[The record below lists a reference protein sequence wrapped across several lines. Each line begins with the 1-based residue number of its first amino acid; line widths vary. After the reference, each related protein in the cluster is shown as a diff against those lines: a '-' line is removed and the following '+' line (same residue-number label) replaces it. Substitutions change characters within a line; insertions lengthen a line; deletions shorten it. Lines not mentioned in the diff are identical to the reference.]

1 METVVGR
8 IAAQRWTGSMKCWAM
23 GRESRPSFHG
33 IVEEGV
39 APRWRKEALFVR
51 ECEIQGA
58 RLYQQNCMDKC
69 RDRGTSIAEGRKST
83 DPEHKYDRVRAAKL
97 AVWCSDAVVCAE

>member
-1 METVVGR
+1 
-8 IAAQRWTGSMKCWAM
+8 MKCWAM

-39 APRWRKEALFVR
+39 ALGSRKEALFVC
-51 ECEIQGA
+51 ESEIQGA
-58 RLYQQNCMDKC
+58 MPYQQSSMNECSS
-69 RDRGTSIAEGRKST
+69 RGASIAEGRKST

-97 AVWCSDAVVCAE
+97 AVWCSDAFVCAE